1 MPMTN
6 EQRRKTRAALQHYG
20 LRCGRA
26 GSDRRAWAE
35 AIESTL
41 DNYDQHDPVR
51 AELLRMR
58 YLEHRTEDETI
69 DQLHIGRT
77 TYQKA
82 HLDMLSTVAV
92 YAAQHGARL

>member
-1 MPMTN
+1 MTN
-6 EQRRKTRAALQHYG
+6 EQRSKTRDALRRYG
-20 LRCGRA
+20 MRCCRA
-26 GSDRRAWAE
+26 GCDTQAWAD
-35 AIESTL
+35 AIESAL
-41 DNYDQHDPVR
+41 AYYDQHDPVR
-51 AELLRMR
+51 ADLLRIR

-92 YAAQHGARL
+92 YAAQHGASL